1 MTQKRNSSRKSTV
14 NLTAHHKAMANSKVQ
29 ALVKALREGWESMGT
44 VERTKRLI
52 QLTALGCSQ
61 RGLEKEL
68 KQPATS
74 IRRDIGRGLPA
85 QTEADTPSPLDIAR
99 MRLEQKALDD
109 AEKRHKQRLKDD
121 EETGSVSDKITNIV
135 FDFCRGKE
143 GIPDSQ
149 ILKADLKVFLDSAEA
164 QLNDFEAN
172 HFREI
177 QIPTGSSTRKVFE
190 LSQPDEMEDEFFLV
204 HRGRWVAKI
213 IWAYAPERAIWTRVL
228 SKVRSRKDEL
238 DPPPAP
244 LLNYMKRAAR
254 Q

>member
-1 MTQKRNSSRKSTV
+1 MTEKPNSSQKSTV

-29 ALVKALREGWESMGT
+29 ALVKALRDGWESIGT
-44 VERTKRLI
+44 LERTKRLI
-52 QLTALGCSQ
+52 ELTALGCSQ

-68 KQPATS
+68 KQPATK
-74 IRRDIGRGLPA
+74 IRRHIGRGLPE
-85 QTEADTPSPLDIAR
+85 QREADTPPPLVIAR
-99 MRLEQKALDD
+99 MRLEQMALDE
-109 AEKRHKQRLKDD
+109 AEKRRKQRLKDD
-121 EETGSVSDKITNIV
+121 EETGAVSDKIATIV
-135 FDFCRGKE
+135 FEFCRGQE
-143 GIPDSQ
+143 GLPDSQ
-149 ILKADLKVFLDSAEA
+149 ILKADLQVFLDSAEN
-164 QLNDFEAN
+164 QLNYFEAN

-177 QIPTGSSTRKVFE
+177 QISKGISTRKVFE
-190 LSQPDEMEDEFFLV
+190 LSQPDELEDEFWLV

-213 IWAYAPERAIWTRVL
+213 VWAYAPERAIWTRVL